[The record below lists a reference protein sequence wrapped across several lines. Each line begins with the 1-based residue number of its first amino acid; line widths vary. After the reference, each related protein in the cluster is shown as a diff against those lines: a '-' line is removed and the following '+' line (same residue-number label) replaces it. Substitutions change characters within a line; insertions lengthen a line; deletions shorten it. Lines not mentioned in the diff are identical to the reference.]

1 MTIHWRLPVSAALAL
16 ALAAWPA
23 ADAWAQGRVPT
34 TSVST
39 ADIVRAVQA
48 NPVMAPQATAEAVAA
63 GDPENAG
70 AIVGAVIRALQ
81 PTDRR
86 ALAPEVVTSAI
97 AALPAGQ
104 RTGLAPSCACSAI
117 RAVPSAEQ
125 AGVVPAIISAA
136 VTLAPQARNQ
146 ILTCALEAA
155 PALVAAINEA
165 VSSPGSAEAGGG
177 APASG
182 SLPGSGL
189 GLESTLPAKQTCAS
203 PPCPG

>member
-16 ALAAWPA
+16 TLAAWPA

-34 TSVST
+34 SSVST

-48 NPVMAPQATAEAVAA
+48 NPVTAPQVTAEAVAA
-63 GDPENAG
+63 GNPENAG
-70 AIVGAVIRALQ
+70 AIVGAVVGALQ
-81 PTDRR
+81 PTERR
-86 ALAPEVVTSAI
+86 ALSPQVVTSAI

-104 RTGLAPSCACSAI
+104 RTAMAASCACAAI
-117 RAVPSAEQ
+117 RAVPTAEQ
-125 AGVVPAIISAA
+125 SGVVPAIISAA
-136 VTLAPQARNQ
+136 VAQTPQARNQ

-155 PALVAAINEA
+155 PALVAAINAA
-165 VSSPGSAEAGGG
+165 VSSPGAAQSGGG
-177 APASG
+177 APPSG

-189 GLESTLPAKQTCAS
+189 GLESTLPANQTCAS